1 MRSTELILLER
12 SIEDPLDHEPIPG
25 KRPGGPAKSPYDK
38 TLQNK
43 NFERRNEKV
52 DQWPS
57 SVLSVSTFGREGY

>member
-1 MRSTELILLER
+1 MRSTELFLLEH
-12 SIEDPLDHEPIPG
+12 SIEDPLDHEPIPEN
-25 KRPGGPAKSPYDK
+25 RPGSPAKIRLDK